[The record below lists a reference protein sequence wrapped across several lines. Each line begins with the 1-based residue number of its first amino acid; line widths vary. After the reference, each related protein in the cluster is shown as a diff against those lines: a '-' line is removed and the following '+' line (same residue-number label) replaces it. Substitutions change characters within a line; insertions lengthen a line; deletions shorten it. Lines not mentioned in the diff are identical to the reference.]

1 MYSLQDLVLFNIE
14 AWFGLYQT
22 INHHYWPLHL
32 VSFVWGVLVVAYL
45 FFAKKQLLL
54 NVVFISSIGLWL
66 CCAVVFHLGEY
77 QQLSWV
83 AVYYGWAFIAQAFLL
98 FVSAFFILR
107 RKQHITNNL
116 DVNAGYFLLI
126 FALVLVPI
134 LGLIEGRDW
143 TSLDVVGIGPD
154 STALATIG
162 LILLSIRVQTLKIL
176 LCITPTLWLIISA
189 ATAWPMGLFQG
200 VVSLFVF
207 LLVMAFLSAVKL
219 HRARHQ

>member
-22 INHHYWPLHL
+22 VNHHYWPLHL
-32 VSFVWGVLVVAYL
+32 VGFVWGVLVVAYP

-54 NVVFISSIGLWL
+54 NVVFISSTGLWL
-66 CCAVVFHLGEY
+66 CCSVVFHLGEY

-107 RKQHITNNL
+107 RKQNITNSL

-162 LILLSIRVQTLKIL
+162 LILLSIRVQVLKIL

-207 LLVMAFLSAVKL
+207 LLVMAFLNAVKL